1 MRWPHDERRGAL
13 HKPSGSIIRT
23 RPGALGFNVG
33 PLGLPL
39 KPAALRRKG
48 GTGRNPGLGPMC
60 RLFQQPQQSVQ
71 RVLPVALLRA
81 KTPGGDD
88 DDAIL
93 GHPLTGEPG
102 QARFEIIGQR
112 GRPQG
117 IEPQLHR
124 GLDLVDVLPTGAG
137 SPDEIKNDLLLGDRY
152 GAGDAQHGQTVA
164 EGRERSELHKL
175 HDLRMFHDLYLM
187 LKVPASEFQ
196 RNIGKYQ
203 DLALTQPVAVTR
215 NGRVRTVLISAERYT
230 ALAGP
235 PTKDEIAK
243 RLAPH
248 IERLKK
254 EGVGA
259 LYLFGSVA
267 RDEAGPE
274 SDIDFFIDQTGEHF
288 SLLDL
293 FGVQHILE
301 EILNWKIDVTT
312 RDSLHLMLRSE
323 IEDNAIRIF

>member
-1 MRWPHDERRGAL
+1 
-13 HKPSGSIIRT
+13 
-23 RPGALGFNVG
+23 
-33 PLGLPL
+33 
-39 KPAALRRKG
+39 
-48 GTGRNPGLGPMC
+48 
-60 RLFQQPQQSVQ
+60 
-71 RVLPVALLRA
+71 
-81 KTPGGDD
+81 
-88 DDAIL
+88 
-93 GHPLTGEPG
+93 
-102 QARFEIIGQR
+102 
-112 GRPQG
+112 
-117 IEPQLHR
+117 
-124 GLDLVDVLPTGAG
+124 
-137 SPDEIKNDLLLGDRY
+137 
-152 GAGDAQHGQTVA
+152 
-164 EGRERSELHKL
+164 
-175 HDLRMFHDLYLM
+175 M

-248 IERLKK
+248 IDRLKK

-274 SDIDFFIDQTGEHF
+274 SDIDFFIDKGKEKF

-293 FGVQHILE
+293 VRIQRILE
-301 EILNWKIDVTT
+301 ELLGLKVDATT
-312 RDSLHLMLRSE
+312 RDSLNPMLRSE